1 MLWPEY
7 LAFRAARDVI
17 TWRYLFSQ
25 ALSHWLAYNFYSAE
39 KTDAP
44 GAEWFFGI
52 LAADPTIYL
61 TVAMVFTTVPSSD
74 MASSPLGRLRCKQ
87 KKDCA
92 CWPLWWIDTRDGTPP
107 GPWTGNQVVHENAGL
122 DNTYLRRCAFNMFL
136 SLHRNTSY
144 ITKWC
149 WPSLP
154 RYVFNTK

>member
-61 TVAMVFTTVPSSD
+61 TVAMVFTTVSSSD

-92 CWPLWWIDTRDGTPP
+92 CWPLWWIITRDGTPP
-107 GPWTGNQVVHENAGL
+107 GPWIWYRGSSWRCRTWWYISCQTAYPVHFRSLGHL
-122 DNTYLRRCAFNMFL
+122 LFLRDVGR
-136 SLHRNTSY
+136 S
-144 ITKWC
+144 
-149 WPSLP
+149 WPSG
-154 RYVFNTK
+154 

>member
-61 TVAMVFTTVPSSD
+61 TVAMVFTTVSSSD

-92 CWPLWWIDTRDGTPP
+92 YYKDKNINNHVT
-107 GPWTGNQVVHENAGL
+107 GPVDVYAL
-122 DNTYLRRCAFNMFL
+122 FFNV
-136 SLHRNTSY
+136 
-144 ITKWC
+144 C
-149 WPSLP
+149 
-154 RYVFNTK
+154 